1 MRASDQPT
9 FRFVTCSE
17 MRALTLGV
25 LLVLSAPASPA
36 QEVGRDLTRSTV
48 LVIPPGVEP
57 GGTPSAP
64 LPRVPRPRWWA
75 PLASA
80 AAPGSGQALFG
91 QKRWLPYIAL
101 EVWAW
106 LQYVYVR
113 REGSRRR
120 REYEALARDVARSR
134 FPGPYPVGN
143 FEYYEHML
151 KNAES
156 GEFDR
161 LPDGDVDP
169 ETDTTT
175 YNGRRWLDARRLFW
189 EDPNN
194 APPAGSPAYVSAL
207 EFYEV
212 NAIAPDYRWSW
223 LAAQVEYDVFRRT
236 IVRSNAAYKRSVEY
250 LGVIIANHAL
260 SSVDAFVTL
269 RLRTRAEMPGYL
281 GLQAE
286 LPMSSILPRH

>member
-1 MRASDQPT
+1 
-9 FRFVTCSE
+9 
-17 MRALTLGV
+17 MRALSLGV
-25 LLVLSAPASPA
+25 VMMVAALPALAQGAPGEFPDSP
-36 QEVGRDLTRSTV
+36 TF
-48 LVIPPGVEP
+48 VIPPAAGLTRRES
-57 GGTPSAP
+57 SA
-64 LPRVPRPRWWA
+64 LPRVPRPEWWA

-80 AAPGSGQALFG
+80 AVPGSGQAVLG
-91 QKRWLPYIAL
+91 QKRWLPYLAL

-106 LQYVYVR
+106 LQYIDVR

-120 REYEALARDVARSR
+120 REYQSLARDVARSR
-134 FPGPYPVGN
+134 YPGPYPVGD

-156 GEFDR
+156 GDFDR
-161 LPDGDVDP
+161 LAGGGIDP

-194 APPAGSPAYVSAL
+194 APPPGSPAYVSAL

-212 NAIAPDYRWSW
+212 NAIPTEFRWSW
-223 LAAQVEYDVFRRT
+223 RLAQVEYDMFRRT
-236 IVRSNAAYKRSVEY
+236 IVRSNVAYKRSVEY

-269 RLRTRAEMPGYL
+269 RLRTREGMPGYL
-281 GLQAE
+281 RLEGE
-286 LPMSSILPRH
+286 LPMASILPRH

>member
-1 MRASDQPT
+1 MRESDPRT
-9 FRFVTCSE
+9 FRFAIFSE

-25 LLVLSAPASPA
+25 LLILSAPTAPA
-36 QEVGRDLTRSTV
+36 QEVESDFVRSTP
-48 LVIPPGVEP
+48 LVIPPGALPPVFEA
-57 GGTPSAP
+57 GA

-80 AAPGSGQALFG
+80 AAPGSGQALLG
-91 QKRWLPYIAL
+91 QKRWLPYLAL

-106 LQYVYVR
+106 LQYIDVR
-113 REGSRRR
+113 RDGSRRR
-120 REYEALARDVARSR
+120 QEYQSLARDVARAR
-134 FPGPYPVGN
+134 FPGPYPVGD

-161 LPDGDVDP
+161 LPGGDIDP

-189 EDPNN
+189 EDANN
-194 APPAGSPAYVSAL
+194 APPVNSQPYLAAL

-212 NAIAPDYRWSW
+212 NAIPPEYRWSW
-223 LAAQVEYDVFRRT
+223 RAAQVEYDVFRRT
-236 IVRSNAAYKRSVEY
+236 IVRSNVAYKRSVEY

-269 RLRTRAEMPGYL
+269 RLRTREGMPGYL
-281 GLQAE
+281 RLEGE

>member
-1 MRASDQPT
+1 MRG
-9 FRFVTCSE
+9 F
-17 MRALTLGV
+17 ALSVLMAVATPGV
-25 LLVLSAPASPA
+25 LAQSIDNRLDAAVPLVFQQAAAFAPSHAP
-36 QEVGRDLTRSTV
+36 
-48 LVIPPGVEP
+48 
-57 GGTPSAP
+57 P

-80 AAPGSGQALFG
+80 AAPGSGQAVLG
-91 QKRWLPYIAL
+91 QKRWLPYLAL

-106 LQYVYVR
+106 LQYVDVR
-113 REGSRRR
+113 REGSKRRS
-120 REYEALARDVARSR
+120 EYQALARDVARAR
-134 FPGPYPVGN
+134 YPGPHPVGD

-151 KNAES
+151 KNPES
-156 GEFDR
+156 GEYDR
-161 LPDGDVDP
+161 LPGGEIDP

-194 APPAGSPAYVSAL
+194 APPIGSQSYVAAID
-207 EFYEV
+207 FYEV
-212 NAIAPDYRWSW
+212 NAIPSEYRWSW
-223 LAAQVEYDVFRRT
+223 RSAKLEYDVFRRT
-236 IVRSNAAYKRSVEY
+236 IMRSNVAYKRSVEY

-281 GLQAE
+281 ELEGE
-286 LPMSSILPRH
+286 LPMASILPRH

>member
-1 MRASDQPT
+1 MRESAPPT
-9 FRFVTCSE
+9 FPSATCSE
-17 MRALTLGV
+17 MRVLTLGV
-25 LLVLSAPASPA
+25 LLTVAALPALA
-36 QEVGRDLTRSTV
+36 QGIEGGFRHVTP
-48 LVIPPGVEP
+48 LVIPPGGGPFMVE
-57 GGTPSAP
+57 TAE
-64 LPRVPRPRWWA
+64 LPRASRPRWWA

-80 AAPGSGQALFG
+80 AAPGSGQAVLG
-91 QKRWLPYIAL
+91 QKRWLPYLAL

-106 LQYVYVR
+106 LQYFDVK

-120 REYEALARDVARSR
+120 REYQSLARDVARSGY
-134 FPGPYPVGN
+134 PGPYPVGD

-156 GEFDR
+156 GDYDL
-161 LPDGDVDP
+161 LPGGDIDP

-175 YNGRRWLDARRLFW
+175 YNGQRWLDARRLFW

-194 APPAGSPAYVSAL
+194 APPPGSQPFVSAL

-212 NAIAPDYRWSW
+212 NAITPEYRWSW
-223 LAAQVEYDVFRRT
+223 RSAKVEYDVFRRT
-236 IVRSNAAYKRSVEY
+236 IVRSNVAYKRSVEY

-269 RLRTRAEMPGYL
+269 RLRTREGMPGYL
-281 GLQAE
+281 RLEGE

>member
-1 MRASDQPT
+1 
-9 FRFVTCSE
+9 
-17 MRALTLGV
+17 MRALALGV
-25 LLVLSAPASPA
+25 LVLAAAHPAFA
-36 QEVGRDLTRSTV
+36 QRVESDLTRSAT
-48 LVIPPGVEP
+48 LVIPPGAALAGVE
-57 GGTPSAP
+57 SRP
-64 LPRVPRPRWWA
+64 LPRVPLPRWWA

-80 AAPGSGQALFG
+80 AAPGSGQALLG

-106 LQYVYVR
+106 LQYIDVR

-120 REYEALARDVARSR
+120 REYQSLARDVARSR
-134 FPGPYPVGN
+134 FPGPHPVGD

-151 KNAES
+151 TNPES
-156 GEFDR
+156 GEFDL
-161 LPDGDVDP
+161 LPGGEIDP

-189 EDPNN
+189 EDPGNS
-194 APPAGSPAYVSAL
+194 PPPGSPAYVSAI

-212 NAIAPDYRWSW
+212 NAIPTEYRWSW
-223 LAAQVEYDVFRRT
+223 GLAQVEYEVFRRT
-236 IVRSNAAYKRSVEY
+236 IERSNVAYKRSVEY

-269 RLRTRAEMPGYL
+269 RLRTRAGMPGYL
-281 GLQAE
+281 RLEGE
-286 LPMSSILPRH
+286 LPMASILPRH